1 MDSPMSVSKW
11 EAELKRLESEKLQI
25 LEESTERRLENN
37 RRATMAAMNALTD
50 ARRAESRQIN
60 SAPLPP
66 EYEELRQSNM
76 SLLSQ
81 IRGLEER
88 ATNGVGA
95 FPEKY
100 VRGDAVA
107 HFRKQFAEAEAK
119 QSTLQDQINRVERHP
134 NATAGGRLRQELAEA
149 EAITGEWP
157 KVEKLCRFGEQIFA
171 LKQDIAAN
179 QQRQSELQNQ
189 RRESVLATA

>member
-1 MDSPMSVSKW
+1 MSVSKW
-11 EAELKRLESEKLQI
+11 EAELKRLALELEQIEEDSTARRREKNRQATLQA
-25 LEESTERRLENN
+25 L
-37 RRATMAAMNALTD
+37 NALAD

-66 EYEELRQSNM
+66 EHEELRQSNM
-76 SLLSQ
+76 NLLSQ
-81 IRGLEER
+81 IRGLEDR
-88 ATNGVGA
+88 ATSGVGA

-100 VRGDAVA
+100 IRGDAVA
-107 HFRKQFAEAEAK
+107 HFRKQFADAEAK
-119 QSTLQDQINRVERHP
+119 QSTLQDQINRIERHP
-134 NATAGGRLRQELAEA
+134 NATAGGRLRNELAEA
-149 EAITGEWP
+149 ESVTGDWP